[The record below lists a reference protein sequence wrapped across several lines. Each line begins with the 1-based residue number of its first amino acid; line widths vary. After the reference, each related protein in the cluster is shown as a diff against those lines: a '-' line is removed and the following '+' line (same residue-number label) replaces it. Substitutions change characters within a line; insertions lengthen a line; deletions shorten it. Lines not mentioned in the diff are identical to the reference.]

1 MARNRI
7 KIQFGWFGSV
17 IRYQVSILAGRYI
30 LISHP
35 NFKSILKPSINNRQR
50 AIPITYGEGQ
60 LVPPEFFLNNL
71 NPPSTSNTDTQPS
84 RGACL
89 RWAVGMSEDKL
100 PRFEMQG
107 LPTAACNVQKKFFS
121 SDNSVSVLLGC
132 FNLNADIFD
141 GSFAHGLVPIF
152 FSANP
157 VQAQAFLDKNPA
169 AAKEAISSINS
180 RFLHMEHL
188 SLEEAAAYLQ
198 AKKGRMAKGV
208 AAFAMPATSRKRGR
222 PANTSISGSGT

>member
-1 MARNRI
+1 
-7 KIQFGWFGSV
+7 
-17 IRYQVSILAGRYI
+17 
-30 LISHP
+30 
-35 NFKSILKPSINNRQR
+35 
-50 AIPITYGEGQ
+50 
-60 LVPPEFFLNNL
+60 
-71 NPPSTSNTDTQPS
+71 
-84 RGACL
+84 
-89 RWAVGMSEDKL
+89 MSEDKL

-107 LPTAACNVQKKFFS
+107 LPTGACNVQKKFFS

-132 FNLNADIFD
+132 FNLNADMFD

-157 VQAQAFLDKNPA
+157 VQAKAFLDKNPS
-169 AAKEAISSINS
+169 AAKEAILSINS

-208 AAFAMPATSRKRGR
+208 AAFPMPATSRKRGR
-222 PANTSISGSGT
+222 PANTSISGSGI